1 MKIILTGAT
10 GFVGEGILMECLRDE
25 RVERVLSISR
35 RPCGHKHLK
44 LEELL
49 VDDLLTL
56 AEGDERLGSYDAVFY
71 CAGISANGLTEEQY
85 RPVTYDIPLHLAG
98 VLPDKEATT
107 FVYLSGAGAGL
118 DSKMMWARVK
128 AQAEQALL
136 ALPLKA
142 AYVLRPTVMKPSRG
156 QLHVKRL
163 DRIYMIL
170 YPLLRLL
177 NMANPLSEIGRAI
190 INVVERGYEKRIM
203 ESKDL
208 RMLGKSK

>member
-1 MKIILTGAT
+1 MKIILTGAI

-85 RPVTYDIPLHLAG
+85 RPVTYD
-98 VLPDKEATT
+98 
-107 FVYLSGAGAGL
+107 
-118 DSKMMWARVK
+118 
-128 AQAEQALL
+128 
-136 ALPLKA
+136 
-142 AYVLRPTVMKPSRG
+142 
-156 QLHVKRL
+156 
-163 DRIYMIL
+163 
-170 YPLLRLL
+170 
-177 NMANPLSEIGRAI
+177 
-190 INVVERGYEKRIM
+190 
-203 ESKDL
+203 
-208 RMLGKSK
+208 